1 MESSNGDIEAL
12 SQAGAEMVG
21 RRYHIMNV
29 VGRGGMGTVYQARD
43 RLSGV
48 VALKRLHRSVEE
60 IAHTTLR
67 HPHHASKNTQPD
79 IALGLADE
87 FKVLTSL
94 HHPHVISVLDYGFD
108 DQQRPYYTMD
118 LLTGARTITDAGKN
132 QPHDVRVQLLAQV
145 LQALAYMHRWG
156 VIHRDLKPANVL
168 VVDGQVKVL
177 DFGLA
182 LAREGLDQRR
192 TVGSPGF
199 VAPELFEK
207 KAASAASDLY
217 SLGMIAYRLFAMP
230 SGLGKNPGLP
240 ADFGESPVGRF
251 LQKLS
256 APNLHERFA
265 SAEEALAALTD
276 ATGQQIPTETQAT
289 RESFLQGARLV
300 GREREQAWMEQLLDQ
315 TLTDRGS
322 AWLIGGESGVGKSR
336 LLDEVRTLPLV
347 RGAVAVRGQAVSSGG
362 SLYHE
367 WRSVLRWLVLWTE
380 PTDHEASVLQP
391 LVEDIEALLG
401 RLVNEAP
408 ELEPEAAQ
416 GRLFAV
422 VEDLFRRVPCRMVLI
437 LEDLQWMHAESLRLL
452 TRIAAMA
459 RHLPLL
465 VLGSFRDDERPGL
478 AQELPMMDVIR
489 LPRLRADAIA
499 VLTESMI
506 GPAGRS
512 PQLVEMLQRE
522 TEGNPFFLVEVVRAL
537 AEETGQLDRIGTTP
551 LPAKVF
557 PGGMQQIIQR
567 RLDKLNSA
575 ALDLLRLAAVIGRQI
590 DVKVLRACATPLHVN
605 TWLGECASAAVLELF
620 EGQWRFTHDKLR
632 EGVLANLPAFAE
644 PLLHRQAAE
653 AIESVYPEAQDW
665 ASALALH
672 WGKAGEL
679 EKEARWSQRAGE
691 QALAAY
697 SCLEAIQYLERART
711 LRKPSEGDAL
721 HLSVTQSYALGR
733 IEALLAE
740 ATFQLGDTARCC
752 AHAESALLYFDRH
765 AASGEPGWSEGAL
778 AQIIQRMALPVLP
791 TAFETGPLEFTRPP
805 IEAGRLLLR
814 LTEIFIY
821 AQDFPRLLWSGMRML
836 SLYEPLGPSPELA
849 RAYAL
854 MAVVASSIPQTR
866 HVAEAWLAR
875 ALEMAESLGTP
886 VDVAFVLAR
895 RSVCGMPLGRW
906 QELNGWLQRA
916 LALASQL
923 GDFRQ
928 VEEACA
934 MLANAC
940 FYSGQYVTALELTDQ
955 MQTSAHRRG
964 AVQTQHWGAMI
975 RVGPLLR
982 LGRYAQAVASMEPE
996 VSWFETCAG
1005 TSERIMAVGSLA
1017 LAYLRMGN
1025 TSRALETAA
1034 RTLETLHTLKPVAY
1048 WLQSG
1053 ISSIAEVYFTLWE
1066 QAAAASSPDQ
1076 EALAQGARATRR
1088 SLDTFSQ
1095 TFPFALAAA
1104 WLCRG
1109 MEAFLSGNPSEAH
1122 QAWEEAL
1129 AAARRFSTPYEE
1141 GLAHFELG
1149 RHLPPQEA
1157 ARRHHLLQA
1166 REIFSVLGAEGDV
1179 LRVQK
1184 ELDRA

>member
-1 MESSNGDIEAL
+1 MQSGNAKDIEAPPQV
-12 SQAGAEMVG
+12 SAEIVG
-21 RRYHIMNV
+21 RRYHIMEV
-29 VGRGGMGTVYQARD
+29 VGRGGMGTVYQAKD
-43 RLSGV
+43 RLAGV

-60 IAHTTLR
+60 IAHTTQR
-67 HPHHASKNTQPD
+67 HLSSKNTQPD

-118 LLTGARTITDAGKN
+118 LLTGAQTITEAGKN
-132 QPHDVRVQLLAQV
+132 QPHEVRVRLLAQV

-182 LAREGLDQRR
+182 LAREGMDQRR

-199 VAPELFEK
+199 VAPELFENR
-207 KAASAASDLY
+207 AASAASDLY

-230 SGLGKNPGLP
+230 SGLGKSVGLP
-240 ADFGESPVGRF
+240 LDFDESPVGKF

-256 APNLHERFA
+256 AQNPHERFA
-265 SAEEALAALTD
+265 SAEEALSALTD

-322 AWLIGGESGVGKSR
+322 AWLVGGESGVGKSR
-336 LLDEVRTLPLV
+336 LLDELRTLALV
-347 RGAVAVRGQAVSSGG
+347 RRAVAVRGQAVSSGG

-367 WRSVLRWLVLWTE
+367 WRSVLRWLVVETQ
-380 PTDHEASVLQP
+380 PTDHEAAVLHP
-391 LVEDIEALLG
+391 LVEDMEALLG
-401 RLVNEAP
+401 RPVQAIP
-408 ELEPEAAQ
+408 DLEPEAAQ

-422 VEDLFRRVPCRMVLI
+422 VEDLFRRVPRPTVLI
-437 LEDLQWMHAESLRLL
+437 LEDLQWTHAESLRLL
-452 TRIAAMA
+452 TRIASLA

-465 VLGSFRDDERPGL
+465 ILASFRDDERPGL
-478 AQELPMMDVIR
+478 PSELPMMDVLR

-512 PQLVEMLQRE
+512 PQLVEMLRRE

-551 LPAKVF
+551 LPTKVF

-567 RLDKLNSA
+567 RLGKLNPA
-575 ALDLLRLAAVIGRQI
+575 AIDLLRLAAVIGRQI
-590 DVKVLRACATPLHVN
+590 DVKVLRACASPLHIN
-605 TWLGECASAAVLELF
+605 TWLSECASAAVLEPF

-632 EGVLANLPAFAE
+632 EGVLANLPALAE
-644 PLLHRQAAE
+644 PMLHRRAAE
-653 AIESVYPEAQDW
+653 AIESVHPEAVGW
-665 ASALALH
+665 TTALALH
-672 WGKAGEL
+672 WGKAGDL
-679 EKEARWSQRAGE
+679 EKEARWSQQAGE

-697 SCLEAIQYLERART
+697 SCMEAIQYLERALSLRT
-711 LRKPSEGDAL
+711 PPEGEAL
-721 HLSVTQSYALGR
+721 HLSAQQSYALGR

-740 ATFQLGDTARCC
+740 ASFQLGDTARCC

-765 AASGEPGWSEGAL
+765 ASAGEAGWSEGAM

-791 TAFETGPLEFTRPP
+791 KSFDLGAIESSKPP

-849 RAYAL
+849 RGYAL

-866 HVAEAWLAR
+866 HVAEAWLSR
-875 ALEMAESLGTP
+875 ALEMVETLGTP
-886 VDVAFVLAR
+886 VDVAFVLVR
-895 RSVCGMPLGRW
+895 RSVCGLPLGRW
-906 QELNGWLQRA
+906 QELEEWLQRA

-928 VEEACA
+928 VEEASG

-940 FYSGQYVTALELTDQ
+940 LYNGQYLLAIELTNQ
-955 MQTSAHRRG
+955 MQASAHRRG

-982 LGRYAQAVASMEPE
+982 LGRYEQAVANMEPE
-996 VSWFETCAG
+996 VPWFETSAG
-1005 TSERIMAVGSLA
+1005 TSERIMGVGSLA
-1017 LAYLRMGN
+1017 LAYLRMGD
-1025 TSRALETAA
+1025 TKRALETAA

-1053 ISSIAEVYFTLWE
+1053 IASIAEVYFTLWE
-1066 QAAAASSPDQ
+1066 QASALPAAEQ
-1076 EALAQGARATRR
+1076 EVLAQGAKAARR

-1095 TFPFALAAA
+1095 TFSFAQASA
-1104 WLCRG
+1104 WLYRG
-1109 MEAFLSGNPSEAH
+1109 SEAWLSGRHDEAR
-1122 QAWEEAL
+1122 QAWGEAL
-1129 AAARRFSTPYEE
+1129 VAAQRFSTPFEE
-1141 GLAHFELG
+1141 GQAHFELG
-1149 RHLPPQEA
+1149 RHLELQDA
-1157 ARRHHLLQA
+1157 ARRSHLLRA
-1166 REIFSVLGAEGDV
+1166 REIFSVLGARGEIS
-1179 LRVQK
+1179 RVQR
-1184 ELDRA
+1184 ELDRS